1 MQDPEKL
8 ARLAEKL
15 VDLRG
20 VIGEELPNSRE
31 RSLALTKLEECEMWL
46 GKALMQLPDKAA
58 VREWIKDRLEETDD
72 DKTK

>member
-1 MQDPEKL
+1 LADPEKL

-20 VIGEELPNSRE
+20 TIGEELPNSRE

-46 GKALMQLPDKAA
+46 GKALMLMHDNAGA
-58 VREWIKDRLEETDD
+58 RTWLKDHL
-72 DKTK
+72 DKTD